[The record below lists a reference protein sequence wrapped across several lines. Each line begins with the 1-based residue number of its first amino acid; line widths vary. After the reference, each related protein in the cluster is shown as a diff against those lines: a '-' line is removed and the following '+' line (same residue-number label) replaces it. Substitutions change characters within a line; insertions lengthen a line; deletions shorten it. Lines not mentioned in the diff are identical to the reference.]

1 MKITS
6 AFQTLNVRPGTM
18 SSFYMLIV
26 MYMGNQAPFT
36 LLLRVHVRQFPEEQK
51 RLHYCFLET
60 PKLR

>member
-1 MKITS
+1 
-6 AFQTLNVRPGTM
+6 M

-26 MYMGNQAPFT
+26 MYMGDQAPFT

>member
-18 SSFYMLIV
+18 SRFYMLIV
-26 MYMGNQAPFT
+26 MYMGDQAPFT
-36 LLLRVHVRQFPEEQK
+36 LLLRVHVRQFPEERK

>member
-26 MYMGNQAPFT
+26 MYMGDQAPFT

-51 RLHYCFLET
+51 
-60 PKLR
+60 